1 MMMKFYII
9 NLHFILFSDT
19 ERGYIHFQHRE
30 RILFLRTRNR
40 MLQMFIVFRFDIYY
54 GRIDVHALASLNQD
68 RLNHFHIISNAWRNS
83 SWLFSQP
90 KLPSS
95 PSAQPTTT
103 STRHQHK
110 NRHNSS
116 TSAHITLLSHW
127 MNFLFITRM
136 IRRKTIICD

>member
-1 MMMKFYII
+1 MMKFYII

-40 MLQMFIVFRFDIYY
+40 MLQMFIVFRFDILWTYRCPRA
-54 GRIDVHALASLNQD
+54 RIAEPGSFKPLPHHQQCMTQFIL
-68 RLNHFHIISNAWRNS
+68 II
-83 SWLFSQP
+83 QP
-90 KLPSS
+90 TKLPIS

-103 STRHQHK
+103 FTRHQHK